1 MAAELFRARY
11 AEEPFVSLF
20 VTGRDLHVFSNCESV
35 RLERDDAPTVDLQEA
50 PHHIVKLEC
59 AFTGVRAEG
68 VRKSETVR
76 KVLRPWGEA
85 ATVLIS
91 IDETDVEPGRT
102 VAVDL
107 TICDDAGT
115 PVRDWNGQVE
125 VEVDGNARL
134 FAYNDAGEVLMA
146 RGEGR
151 TYLQLGRSGEDIV
164 IRTVANGLKAASLT
178 ISPRR

>member
-20 VTGRDLHVFSNCESV
+20 VTGRDLHIFSNCETV

-50 PHHIVKLEC
+50 PHHIVKLEG

-68 VRKSETVR
+68 VRKSETIR
-76 KVLRPWGEA
+76 KVLHPWGEA
-85 ATVLIS
+85 ATVAIT
-91 IDETDVEPGRT
+91 IDEAEAKAGRT
-102 VAVDL
+102 IALDL
-107 TICDDAGT
+107 TIVDNAGM
-115 PVRDWNGQVE
+115 PVRDWNGHVE
-125 VEVDGNARL
+125 VEVDGDAQL
-134 FAYNDAGEVLMA
+134 LAYTGVGEVLMA

-151 TYLQLGRSGEDIV
+151 TYVKMGRSGEEAV
-164 IRTVANGLKAASLT
+164 IHATANGLEPASST